1 MQPHK
6 SELLLVDK
14 QNHKA
19 PHRHHIV
26 CIAWH
31 TFNQIASSFGERL
44 NCVLLQCV
52 LIKSDLCQSFAKML
66 SSTNTS
72 LLEYHNTRMRQP
84 PYRSQDMPHARL
96 LYERRLGASE
106 YRKKYLFESNKIY
119 LSICGDASSSS
130 ENRTMKL
137 NISIKFG
144 LAYHQQ

>member
-1 MQPHK
+1 MPPHNT
-6 SELLLVDK
+6 ELLLFDK

-52 LIKSDLCQSFAKML
+52 LIDRLCKCFAKML
-66 SSTNTS
+66 SSGNTS

-84 PYRSQDMPHARL
+84 PYRLRPKICRMHAYCMNVAWARAST
-96 LYERRLGASE
+96 ERNIYSKVLRFIC
-106 YRKKYLFESNKIY
+106 LFAVMHRRRAKI
-119 LSICGDASSSS
+119 G
-130 ENRTMKL
+130 
-137 NISIKFG
+137 
-144 LAYHQQ
+144 Q